1 MGGKS
6 APAPDYSAMARAT
19 ERGIDVAERLG
30 TRQMD
35 FAQRQYEEMKP
46 MLQRIADQQ
55 MAAQEQQMGQAKD
68 YYDYQTQTFRPVEQ
82 GLVRDAQEFSTAGY
96 REQLARDAAAASA
109 KAFGLTQDMA
119 SRAAAARGVN
129 PNSGAALAM
138 QNQNLLGLSAQR
150 ANAMTGAR
158 TTAEQLGWARRMDAA
173 GLGRGLAGA
182 STAAYS
188 GATGAGTAGANTAM
202 AAGNQF
208 TNANNA
214 GVGTMMEGARLGVQ
228 GAGNIL
234 NAQTS
239 AYNTGI
245 NAQGEMMGSVLGAG
259 SRIGAA
265 SIAASDRRLKEDIKL
280 VGVDESTGLNLYEFM
295 YKGGSSTK
303 YIGVMAD
310 EAKEN
315 FPHAVFTMPDGY
327 DAVNY
332 EALGIEFKQA

>member
-1 MGGKS
+1 
-6 APAPDYSAMARAT
+6 
-19 ERGIDVAERLG
+19 
-30 TRQMD
+30 
-35 FAQRQYEEMKP
+35 
-46 MLQRIADQQ
+46 
-55 MAAQEQQMGQAKD
+55 
-68 YYDYQTQTFRPVEQ
+68 
-82 GLVRDAQEFSTAGY
+82 
-96 REQLARDAAAASA
+96 
-109 KAFGLTQDMA
+109 
-119 SRAAAARGVN
+119 
-129 PNSGAALAM
+129 
-138 QNQNLLGLSAQR
+138 
-150 ANAMTGAR
+150 
-158 TTAEQLGWARRMDAA
+158 
-173 GLGRGLAGA
+173 
-182 STAAYS
+182 
-188 GATGAGTAGANTAM
+188 M

-280 VGVDESTGLNLYEFM
+280 VGVDESTGLNLYEFV

>member
-19 ERGIDVAERLG
+19 EKGIEVAERLG

-35 FAQRQYEEMKP
+35 FAQRQYEELKP
-46 MLQRIADQQ
+46 TLMRIAEQQ

-68 YYDYQTQTFRPVEQ
+68 YYDYQTRTFRPVEQ

-119 SRAAAARGVN
+119 TRAAAARGVN
-129 PNSGAALAM
+129 PNSGAGLAM

-265 SIAASDRRLKEDIKL
+265 YAASDRRLKEDIKL
-280 VGVDESTGLNLYEFM
+280 VGVDESTGLNLYEFV

>member
-19 ERGIDVAERLG
+19 EKGVEVAERLSN
-30 TRQMD
+30 RQMD

-46 MLQRIADQQ
+46 MLQKIADQQ
-55 MAAQEQQMGQAKD
+55 MEAQAQQMGQAKD
-68 YYDYQTQTFRPVEQ
+68 YYDYQTKTFRPLEQ
-82 GLVRDAQEFSTAGY
+82 GLVKDAQEFSTAGY

-129 PNSGAALAM
+129 PNSGAGLAL
-138 QNQNLLGLSAQR
+138 QNQNMLGLSAQR

-158 TTAEQLGWARRMDAA
+158 TQAEQLGWARRMDAA

-182 STAAYS
+182 STAAYG
-188 GATGAGTAGANTAM
+188 GATSAGTAGAGTAM
-202 AAGNQF
+202 GAGNQY
-208 TNANNA
+208 TTAVTPGINA
-214 GVGTMMEGARLGVQ
+214 GLQGAQLGVQ

-245 NAQGEMMGSVLGAG
+245 NAQGEMFGAALGAG
-259 SRIGAA
+259 AVASR
-265 SIAASDRRLKEDIKL
+265 SDRRLKDDIKL
-280 VGVDESTGLNLYEFM
+280 VGVDEGTGLNLYEFV
-295 YKGGSSTK
+295 YKGGSGHK

-310 EAKEN
+310 EVKEK
-315 FPHAVFTMPDGY
+315 FPHAVFTMPDGF

-332 EALGIEFKQA
+332 ETLGIEFKKV

>member
-6 APAPDYSAMARAT
+6 APAPDYSAMAAAT
-19 ERGIDVAERLG
+19 QRGVDVAERLG

-68 YYDYQTQTFRPVEQ
+68 YYDYQKETFRPVEQ
-82 GLVRDAQEFSTAGY
+82 GLVRDAQEFSTTGY

-138 QNQNLLGLSAQR
+138 QNQNMLGLSAQR

-158 TTAEQLGWARRMDAA
+158 TAAEQMGWARRMDAA

-182 STAAYS
+182 STAAYG

-265 SIAASDRRLKEDIKL
+265 YAASDRRLKEDIKL
-280 VGVDESTGLNLYEFM
+280 VGVDESTGLNLYEFV

>member
-119 SRAAAARGVN
+119 TRAAAARGVN

-138 QNQNLLGLSAQR
+138 QNQNMLGLAAQR

-158 TTAEQLGWARRMDAA
+158 TSAEQMGWARRMDAA

-182 STAAYS
+182 STAAYG

-208 TNANNA
+208 TAANNA

-265 SIAASDRRLKEDIKL
+265 YAASDRRLKEDIKL
-280 VGVDESTGLNLYEFM
+280 VGVDESTGLNLYEFV

>member
-19 ERGIDVAERLG
+19 EKGVEVAERLSN
-30 TRQMD
+30 RQMD

-46 MLQRIADQQ
+46 MLQKIADQQ
-55 MAAQEQQMGQAKD
+55 MEAQAQQMGQAKD
-68 YYDYQTQTFRPVEQ
+68 YYDYQTKTFRPLEQ
-82 GLVRDAQEFSTAGY
+82 GLVKDAQEFSTAGY

-129 PNSGAALAM
+129 PNSGAGLAL
-138 QNQNLLGLSAQR
+138 QNQNMLGLSAQR

-158 TTAEQLGWARRMDAA
+158 TQAEQLGWARRMDAA

-182 STAAYS
+182 STAAYG
-188 GATGAGTAGANTAM
+188 GATSAGTAGAGTAM
-202 AAGNQF
+202 GAGNQY
-208 TNANNA
+208 TTAATPGINA
-214 GVGTMMEGARLGVQ
+214 GIQGAQLGVQ

-245 NAQGEMMGSVLGAG
+245 NAQGEMMGAALGA
-259 SRIGAA
+259 AA
-265 SIAASDRRLKEDIKL
+265 AYKSDRRLKDDIKL
-280 VGVDESTGLNLYEFM
+280 VGVDEGTGLNLYEFV
-295 YKGGSSTK
+295 YKGGSGHK

-310 EAKEN
+310 EVKEK
-315 FPHAVFTMPDGY
+315 FPHAVFTMPDGF

-332 EALGIEFKQA
+332 ETLGIEFKKV

>member
-68 YYDYQTQTFRPVEQ
+68 YYDYQKSTFRPVEQ

-138 QNQNLLGLSAQR
+138 QNQNMLGLSAQR

-158 TTAEQLGWARRMDAA
+158 TAAEQMGWARRMDAA

-182 STAAYS
+182 STAAYG

-245 NAQGEMMGSVLGAG
+245 NAQGEMMGAALGAG
-259 SRIGAA
+259 AVAYR
-265 SIAASDRRLKEDIKL
+265 SDRRLKEDIKL
-280 VGVDESTGLNLYEFM
+280 IGVDEGTGLNLYEFL
-295 YKGGSSTK
+295 YKNGSGTK

-310 EAKEN
+310 EVKEK
-315 FPHAVFTMPDGY
+315 FPHAVFTMPDGF

-332 EALGIEFKQA
+332 ETLGIEFKKI

>member
-46 MLQRIADQQ
+46 TLMRIAEQQ
-55 MAAQEQQMGQAKD
+55 MAAQQQQMGQAKD

-138 QNQNLLGLSAQR
+138 QNQNMLGLSAQR

-158 TTAEQLGWARRMDAA
+158 TSAEQMGWARRMDAA

-182 STAAYS
+182 STAAYG

-214 GVGTMMEGARLGVQ
+214 GVNTMMEGARLGVQ

-245 NAQGEMMGSVLGAG
+245 NAQGEMLGAALGAG
-259 SRIGAA
+259 AVYA
-265 SIAASDRRLKEDIKL
+265 KSDRRLKEDIKL
-280 VGVDESTGLNLYEFM
+280 IGVDESTGLNLYEFL
-295 YKGGSSTK
+295 YKGGSGTK

-310 EAKEN
+310 EVKEK
-315 FPHAVFTMPDGY
+315 FPHAVFTMPDGF

-332 EALGIEFKQA
+332 ETLGIEFKKV

>member
-119 SRAAAARGVN
+119 TRAAAARGVN

-138 QNQNLLGLSAQR
+138 QNQNMLGLAAQR

-158 TTAEQLGWARRMDAA
+158 TSAEQMGWARRMDAA
-173 GLGRGLAGA
+173 GLGR
-182 STAAYS
+182 
-188 GATGAGTAGANTAM
+188 GAGTAGANTAM

-208 TNANNA
+208 TAANNA
-214 GVGTMMEGARLGVQ
+214 GVGTMMGGAQLGVQ

-239 AYNTGI
+239 AYNTGL
-245 NAQGEMMGSVLGAG
+245 NAQGEMMGAALGAG
-259 SRIGAA
+259 ATYFRPTP
-265 SIAASDRRLKEDIKL
+265 SDRRLKEDIKL
-280 VGVDESTGLNLYEFM
+280 VGVDEGTGLNLYEFT
-295 YKGGSSTK
+295 YKGGTGTK

-310 EAKEN
+310 EAKVN

-332 EALGIEFKQA
+332 EALGIEFVKA

>member
-6 APAPDYSAMARAT
+6 APAPDYSAMAAAT
-19 ERGIDVAERLG
+19 EKGVAVAERLG
-30 TRQMD
+30 NRQMD

-46 MLQRIADQQ
+46 LLQRIADQQ

-68 YYDYQTQTFRPVEQ
+68 YYDYQTKTFRPLEQ

-119 SRAAAARGVN
+119 TRAAAARGVN

-138 QNQNLLGLSAQR
+138 QNQNMLGLAAQR

-158 TTAEQLGWARRMDAA
+158 TSAEQMGWARRMDAA

-182 STAAYS
+182 STAAYG

-208 TNANNA
+208 TAANNA

-245 NAQGEMMGSVLGAG
+245 NAQGEMFGAALGA
-259 SRIGAA
+259 AA
-265 SIAASDRRLKEDIKL
+265 AYKSDRRLKEDIKL
-280 VGVDESTGLNLYEFM
+280 VGTDEGTGLNLYEFT
-295 YKGGSSTK
+295 YKGGSGTK

-310 EAKEN
+310 EAKVN

-332 EALGIEFKQA
+332 EALGIEFVKA

>member
-6 APAPDYSAMARAT
+6 APAPDYSAMAAAT
-19 ERGIDVAERLG
+19 EKGVAVAERLG
-30 TRQMD
+30 NRQMD

-119 SRAAAARGVN
+119 TRAAAARGVN

-138 QNQNLLGLSAQR
+138 QNQNMLGLAAQR

-158 TTAEQLGWARRMDAA
+158 TSAEQMGWARRMDAA

-182 STAAYS
+182 STAAYG

-208 TNANNA
+208 TAANNA
-214 GVGTMMEGARLGVQ
+214 GVGTMMGGAQLGVQ

-239 AYNTGI
+239 AYNTGL
-245 NAQGEMMGSVLGAG
+245 NAQGEMLGTAVG
-259 SRIGAA
+259 LGTMAA
-265 SIAASDRRLKEDIKL
+265 RSDRRLKEDIKL
-280 VGVDESTGLNLYEFM
+280 VGVDEGTGLNLYEFT
-295 YKGGSSTK
+295 YKGGTGTK

-310 EAKEN
+310 EAKVN

-332 EALGIEFKQA
+332 EALGIEFVKA

>member
-68 YYDYQTQTFRPVEQ
+68 YYDYQKSTFRPVEQ

-119 SRAAAARGVN
+119 TRAAAARGVN

-138 QNQNLLGLSAQR
+138 QNQNMLGLAAQR

-158 TTAEQLGWARRMDAA
+158 TAAEQMGWARRMDAA

-182 STAAYS
+182 STAAYG

-245 NAQGEMMGSVLGAG
+245 NAQGEMMGAALGAG
-259 SRIGAA
+259 AVAYR
-265 SIAASDRRLKEDIKL
+265 SDRRLKEDIKL
-280 VGVDESTGLNLYEFM
+280 IGTDEGTGLNLYEFT
-295 YKGGSSTK
+295 YKGGTGTK

-310 EAKEN
+310 EAKVN

-332 EALGIEFKQA
+332 EALGIEFVKA

>member
-55 MAAQEQQMGQAKD
+55 MEAQAQQMGQAKD

-119 SRAAAARGVN
+119 TRAAAARGVN
-129 PNSGAALAM
+129 PNSGAGLAM
-138 QNQNLLGLSAQR
+138 QNQNMLGLAAQR

-158 TTAEQLGWARRMDAA
+158 TSAEQMGWARRMDAA

-182 STAAYS
+182 STAAYG

-245 NAQGEMMGSVLGAG
+245 NAQGEMMGAALGA
-259 SRIGAA
+259 AA
-265 SIAASDRRLKEDIKL
+265 AYKSDRRLKEDIKL
-280 VGVDESTGLNLYEFM
+280 VGTDEGTGLNLYEST
-295 YKGGSSTK
+295 YKGGTGTK

-310 EAKEN
+310 EAKVN

-332 EALGIEFKQA
+332 EALGIEFVKA